1 MSINLLKRYEL
12 EPYINNFAEF
22 EKAKNKKFLE
32 IGVGLG
38 ADHQKFV
45 EAGAESYGIDL
56 TERSV
61 EITKMR
67 LNKFSLK
74 SKNNSW

>member
-1 MSINLLKRYEL
+1 MWRRSLSKRLLKKILSINLRRDMSLNH
-12 EPYINNFAEF
+12 INNFAEF

-45 EAGAESYGIDL
+45 EAGAESYGID
-56 TERSV
+56 S
-61 EITKMR
+61 
-67 LNKFSLK
+67 
-74 SKNNSW
+74 

>member
-1 MSINLLKRYEL
+1 M
-12 EPYINNFAEF
+12 
-22 EKAKNKKFLE
+22 KAKNKKFLE

-74 SKNNSW
+74 SKITVGDAENLNFENNFLILYILGE